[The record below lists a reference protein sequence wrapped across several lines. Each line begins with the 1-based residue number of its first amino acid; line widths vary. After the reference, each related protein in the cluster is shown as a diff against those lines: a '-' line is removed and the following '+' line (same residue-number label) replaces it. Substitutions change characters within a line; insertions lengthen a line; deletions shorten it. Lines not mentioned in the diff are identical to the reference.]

1 MEQELV
7 VALLLV
13 KYKKE
18 NPNVE
23 IPKSF
28 DLLPIEDKIMLLK
41 KALKEKVKLDKL
53 I

>member
-13 KYKKE
+13 KYKKK
-18 NPNVE
+18 NSNVE
-23 IPKSF
+23 VPKSF

-41 KALKEKVKLDKL
+41 KALKEKITLDKL
-53 I
+53 V